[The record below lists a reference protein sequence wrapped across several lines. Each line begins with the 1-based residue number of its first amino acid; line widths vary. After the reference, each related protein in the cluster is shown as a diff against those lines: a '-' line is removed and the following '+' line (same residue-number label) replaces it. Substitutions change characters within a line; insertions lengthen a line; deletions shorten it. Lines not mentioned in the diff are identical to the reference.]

1 MNTKSNGPALRSPLN
16 QCSHCFD
23 FEAEFSSN
31 LRCIPM
37 AVRRKLDLCGRK
49 LRLQNWLE
57 LPEAERTTL
66 LLWGDG
72 PADLS
77 QLAERLGTITTP
89 LAPANNE
96 SWQQLGAVPEA
107 LGQACRQIN
116 CQTPS
121 LAQWQR
127 LEELERFALVKLS
140 HPGHE
145 HRNLPMALPEI
156 LGRLDA
162 ARDPLADR

>member
-1 MNTKSNGPALRSPLN
+1 MNSESTGPASSSPLN
-16 QCSHCFD
+16 QRSHCFA

-49 LRLQNWLE
+49 LRLQHWLE

-66 LLWGDG
+66 LRWGDG
-72 PADLS
+72 PEDLS
-77 QLAERLGTITTP
+77 KLAERLGAITTP
-89 LAPANNE
+89 LAPASNE
-96 SWQQLGAVPEA
+96 SWQQLGTVPA
-107 LGQACRQIN
+107 PLGKACRQIN
-116 CQTPS
+116 CHPPS
-121 LAQWQR
+121 LPQWQH

-145 HRNLPMALPEI
+145 HRNLPAALAEI